1 MDQKSTKI
9 VILAGGD
16 SERFGGPK
24 HLSEILGEPIIKRTL
39 RLLMELCSHE
49 ITVVTP
55 PNLLSAYSVIESN
68 QIKYLERSGPCLQ
81 KLVQIEPLLVGADH
95 YIVLLGDV
103 FFTRRALESIIGNEA
118 REVVFY
124 CRYGP
129 SLVSERNWGEIFGL
143 SFSSSFRDELVEAA
157 RMAHA
162 LFRQGLVS
170 RDAIWEVAKLYGG
183 VPINLLQTHPK
194 LDSYFEINDHTDDV
208 DYPEDV
214 GRIRESL
221 TSDFEDV

>member
-1 MDQKSTKI
+1 VNQIKTKI
-9 VILAGGD
+9 VILAGGE

-39 RLLMELCSHE
+39 RLLLELCSHE

-55 PNLLSAYSVIESN
+55 PSLSTAYAVIESK

-81 KLVQIEPLLVGADH
+81 KLVQIEPLLVSADH

-103 FFTRRALESIIGNEA
+103 FFTRRALKSIIENEA
-118 REVVFY
+118 RQVVFY

-129 SLVSERNWGEIFGL
+129 SLINKKNWGEIFGL
-143 SFSSSFRDELVEAA
+143 SFSHSLRDELIEAA
-157 RMAHA
+157 GMVNAF
-162 LFRQGLVS
+162 FRQGLIP
-170 RDAIWEVAKLYGG
+170 RDAIWEVAKLLGG
-183 VPINLLQTHPK
+183 VPINFLRTHPR

-208 DYPEDV
+208 DFPEDV
-214 GRIRESL
+214 DKIRKSL
-221 TSDFEDV
+221 TLGFEDS

>member
-1 MDQKSTKI
+1 MDQINTKI
-9 VILAGGD
+9 VILAGGE

-24 HLSEILGEPIIKRTL
+24 HLMEILGEPIIKRTL
-39 RLLMELCSHE
+39 RLLLELCSHE

-55 PNLLSAYSVIESN
+55 PNLSTAYSVIESK

-81 KLVQIEPLLVGADH
+81 KLVQIEPLLVDADH

-103 FFTRRALESIIGNEA
+103 FFTRRALELIIENDA
-118 REVVFY
+118 RQVVFY

-129 SLVSERNWGEIFGL
+129 SLINKKNWGEIFGL
-143 SFSSSFRDELVEAA
+143 SFSSSHSEELIEAA
-157 RMAHA
+157 RMVYA
-162 LFRQGLVS
+162 FCTQGLIP
-170 RDAIWEVAKLYGG
+170 RDAIWEVAKLHGG
-183 VPINLLQTHPK
+183 VPINLLRTHPR

-214 GRIRESL
+214 DKIRKSL
-221 TSDFEDV
+221 TLGFEDA